1 MITPSTTLVTMP
13 VDEVIIKSKIW
24 RPGVKLAV
32 FAEVIESVISPLALP
47 VTVDVMILYDD
58 E

>member
-1 MITPSTTLVTMP
+1 MITPSMTLVTMP
-13 VDEVIIKSKIW
+13 VGEVITKSKIW

-32 FAEVIESVISPLALP
+32 FAAVIDIVISPFALP
-47 VTVDVMILYDD
+47 VTVDVMVLYDV